1 MIFDMNII
9 DRFPSFLPLQ
19 TKMEKTMK
27 SSCIVIADFAQRIGN
42 LGDSLAVPE
51 TLYDS
56 SITRPDPRLI
66 RCYERIFRRIREL
79 ISHDFLDTLNH
90 KRIFRALRKQ
100 PKTKNLRRLIR
111 ALKGIR
117 LHRVGKLMKYY
128 EKGVPVAQFLV
139 QVLSTVSL
147 KYWRLITSWQY
158 THNGYVCVTGPL
170 PFLQYLAH

>member
-1 MIFDMNII
+1 
-9 DRFPSFLPLQ
+9 
-19 TKMEKTMK
+19 MK

-56 SITRPDPRLI
+56 SITRPDPHLI
-66 RCYERIFRRIREL
+66 RCYERIFRRIQEL
-79 ISHDFLDTLNH
+79 ISHEFLDIMDH
-90 KRIFRALRKQ
+90 KRIFRLLRKQ
-100 PKTKNLRRLIR
+100 PRTKNLRRLIR

-117 LHRVGKLMKYY
+117 LRRVGKLMEYY
-128 EKGVPVAQFLV
+128 ERGVPVAQFIV
-139 QVLSTVSL
+139 QVLSTVSM
-147 KYWRLITSWQY
+147 KYRRLIESWQY